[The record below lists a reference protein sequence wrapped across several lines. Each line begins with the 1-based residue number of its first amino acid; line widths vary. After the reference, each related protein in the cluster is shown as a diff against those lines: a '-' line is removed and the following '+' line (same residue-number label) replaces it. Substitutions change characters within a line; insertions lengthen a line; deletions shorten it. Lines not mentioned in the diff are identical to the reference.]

1 MTATQMT
8 TETGPVYVDP
18 VDGRR
23 FPLNELR
30 WRSDTGRPL
39 LITPGAGIGR
49 SDIDSFDR
57 SLWRYRAAL
66 PLEITR
72 PISLGEGCTPLVERD
87 WEGQPARFKLE
98 WFSPT
103 GSFKDRGA
111 SVMLSALRQQGVTR
125 VLEDSSG
132 NGGASVAGYAAA
144 GELGVTVFAPATT
157 SPAKLVQARAYGA
170 EMRRVDGPREA
181 SQQAAIE
188 AAERGEGFYASHNWQ
203 AFFLEGTKTLAYEIW
218 EDLGFRGPDHVVVP
232 VGAGSSLLGCAIGFR
247 ELLRAGAIDRL
258 PRLHAAQPLNC
269 SPVDAA
275 FLGETTQRPV
285 LPTVAEGTAIRS
297 PLRLVQM
304 LAALRESRGGTV
316 AVPEDGI
323 LRARDALALTGLYV
337 EPTSATAAAAL
348 TELRA
353 RGAILPGE
361 TVVVVLTGSGL
372 KTPTAG

>member
-125 VLEDSSG
+125 VLEASPG
-132 NGGASVAGYAAA
+132 NGGASVAG
-144 GELGVTVFAPATT
+144 
-157 SPAKLVQARAYGA
+157 
-170 EMRRVDGPREA
+170 
-181 SQQAAIE
+181 
-188 AAERGEGFYASHNWQ
+188 
-203 AFFLEGTKTLAYEIW
+203 
-218 EDLGFRGPDHVVVP
+218 
-232 VGAGSSLLGCAIGFR
+232 
-247 ELLRAGAIDRL
+247 
-258 PRLHAAQPLNC
+258 
-269 SPVDAA
+269 
-275 FLGETTQRPV
+275 
-285 LPTVAEGTAIRS
+285 
-297 PLRLVQM
+297 
-304 LAALRESRGGTV
+304 
-316 AVPEDGI
+316 
-323 LRARDALALTGLYV
+323 
-337 EPTSATAAAAL
+337 
-348 TELRA
+348 
-353 RGAILPGE
+353 
-361 TVVVVLTGSGL
+361 
-372 KTPTAG
+372 